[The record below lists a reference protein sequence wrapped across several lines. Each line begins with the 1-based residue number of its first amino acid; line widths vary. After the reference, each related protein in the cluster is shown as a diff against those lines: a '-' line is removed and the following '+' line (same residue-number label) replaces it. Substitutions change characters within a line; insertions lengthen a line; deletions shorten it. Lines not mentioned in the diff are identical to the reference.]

1 MFLRIGYDEI
11 QDDPFHPK
19 QTGFEKPKKSQFAIH
34 ATGYLAADSNAGHS
48 EDLGL
53 GGGYLSTF
61 NANSQYGNVLI
72 SSVFNPYL
80 SAAGVAPVS
89 ALYYQAGLDFQY
101 RMPVA
106 DTTFTMQGQAMIGHY
121 NATVPNPTNYE
132 TPVSILGKPEVPGKQ
147 YALNI
152 GGGEFMASIGDKPW
166 EFAGRFAV
174 VIPDVGMVGTY
185 VTRHP
190 NGSAAATLFAPVF
203 MDSSPIY
210 ELTFPSITWHMNNDC
225 KLVAETMFMIDTPA
239 VRSDDGTYLIAE
251 MPGSANSGIN
261 LANYRDILVPVGRMM
276 FQFQF

>member
-1 MFLRIGYDEI
+1 
-11 QDDPFHPK
+11 
-19 QTGFEKPKKSQFAIH
+19 
-34 ATGYLAADSNAGHS
+34 
-48 EDLGL
+48 
-53 GGGYLSTF
+53 
-61 NANSQYGNVLI
+61 
-72 SSVFNPYL
+72 
-80 SAAGVAPVS
+80 
-89 ALYYQAGLDFQY
+89 
-101 RMPVA
+101 
-106 DTTFTMQGQAMIGHY
+106 
-121 NATVPNPTNYE
+121 
-132 TPVSILGKPEVPGKQ
+132 
-147 YALNI
+147 
-152 GGGEFMASIGDKPW
+152 MASIGDKPW